1 MKKII
6 ISLVVIGTILCS
18 NLEATAAQTIGFVDM
33 SKILSSYTKAQ
44 AITTS
49 VKSQQDEIQKMLTEA
64 RNQVQSAQT
73 DSEKKE
79 LEKKLTEEIQQK
91 NNVFKAEY
99 EKNVQ
104 AIQDNIVNTV
114 KKVAENKKID
124 CIFRKD
130 NMIIGGKDI
139 TDDVLAELNK

>member
-33 SKILSSYTKAQ
+33 TKILSSYTKAQ

-104 AIQDNIVNTV
+104 ALQDNIFATV

>member
-33 SKILSSYTKAQ
+33 TKILSSYTKAQ

>member
-6 ISLVVIGTILCS
+6 ISLAVMGTMLCS
-18 NLEATAAQTIGFVDM
+18 NLETFAAQTIGFVDM

-49 VKSQQDEIQKMLTEA
+49 VKGQQDEIQKMLTEA
-64 RNQVQSAQT
+64 RNQVNNAKT
-73 DSEKKE
+73 DTEKAD

-91 NNVFKAEY
+91 NNIFKAEY

-104 AIQDNIVNTV
+104 ALQDNIFATV

-130 NMIIGGKDI
+130 NVIIGGKDI
-139 TDDVLAELNK
+139 TEDVLAELNK

>member
-6 ISLVVIGTILCS
+6 ISLAVMGTMLCS
-18 NLEATAAQTIGFVDM
+18 NTGAFAAQTIGFVDM
-33 SKILSSYTKAQ
+33 SKILNSYTKAQ

-49 VKSQQDEIQKMLTEA
+49 VKGQQDEIQKMLTEA

-73 DSEKKE
+73 DTEKAA

-99 EKNVQ
+99 EKSVQ
-104 AIQDNIVNTV
+104 ALQDNIFATV
-114 KKVAENKKID
+114 KKVAANKKID

-130 NMIIGGKDI
+130 NVIVGGKDI
-139 TDDVLAELNK
+139 TEDVLAELNK

>member
-33 SKILSSYTKAQ
+33 TKILSSYTKAQ

-104 AIQDNIVNTV
+104 ALQDNIFATV

-139 TDDVLAELNK
+139 TEDVLAELNK

>member
-6 ISLVVIGTILCS
+6 ISLAVMGTMLCS
-18 NLEATAAQTIGFVDM
+18 NLEASAAQTIGFVDM
-33 SKILSSYTKAQ
+33 SKILSSYSKAQ
-44 AITTS
+44 SITTS
-49 VKSQQDEIQKMLTEA
+49 VNNQQNEIQKMLTDA
-64 RNQVQSAQT
+64 RSQVNNAKT
-73 DSEKKE
+73 DTEKAE

-104 AIQDNIVNTV
+104 SLQDNIVNSV

-130 NMIIGGKDI
+130 NVIIGGKDI
-139 TDDVLAELNK
+139 TEDVLAELNK